1 MLFEF
6 GATIGTMK
14 EAAEKS
20 ILPTRRVPKI
30 GMSTRQSPVREV
42 LEQKTKGPKAYVAES
57 PLMGLCLL
65 FLRHDA
71 FSAAPKVAGSS
82 RLSFGFW

>member
-20 ILPTRRVPKI
+20 ILPTRRVPEI

-42 LEQKTKGPKAYVAES
+42 LGYCQSELSKLAENEGPES
-57 PLMGLCLL
+57 LC
-65 FLRHDA
+65 RRI
-71 FSAAPKVAGSS
+71 APDGSLPS
-82 RLSFGFW
+82 ISQARRFFRST